1 MQATLNFK
9 HKKADIIRQ
18 DEMSANLPIK
28 GN

>member
-1 MQATLNFK
+1 MQVTLNFK
-9 HKKADIIRQ
+9 NKKADTIRQ

>member
-1 MQATLNFK
+1 MQVTLNFK

-18 DEMSANLPIK
+18 DEMSADLLIK

>member
-1 MQATLNFK
+1 MQEILNFK
-9 HKKADIIRQ
+9 HKKADILRQ